1 MHQLLAQLDSYGIRF
16 GLLLTTAL
24 ILVVGYI
31 LIFAVNRTLLRWLT
45 GIEAR
50 LRLPYETVLLVSRIL
65 TGLLWLCIALVVL
78 STWGV
83 GVTGMWAFIVSAAT
97 AIGVGFLATWT
108 MVSNVTANLFL
119 AFWHTFRLG
128 QDLELLPEGMKGRV
142 VERNMMFT
150 VLREKGSVLYVPNN
164 LFFQKVF
171 RVNQVDDQYLFE
183 FLERSTQDE
192 HDRQPAPV
200 TEKAN

>member
-1 MHQLLAQLDSYGIRF
+1 MSQLFALLDSYGIRF
-16 GLLLTTAL
+16 GLVLTTVL
-24 ILVVGYI
+24 IILGGYI
-31 LIFAVNRTLLRWLT
+31 IVFAVNRILLRWLT
-45 GIEAR
+45 GIEMR
-50 LRLPYETVLLVSRIL
+50 LRLPYETVLLVSRVL
-65 TGLLWLCIALVVL
+65 TGVLWLFIGLVVL

-119 AFWHTFRLG
+119 AFWHPFRLG

-150 VLREKGSVLYVPNN
+150 VLREKESVLYVPNN
-164 LFFQKVF
+164 LFFQKVY
-171 RVNQVDDQYLFE
+171 RVNQADDQYLFE
-183 FLERSTQDE
+183 FLERSTRS
-192 HDRQPAPV
+192 DRVREPAPV
-200 TEKAN
+200 TEKAG